1 MSTRRKVPKP
11 TGTSFTLAEQ
21 LMASPVHPLPVADA
35 AERVRVARE
44 HLERL
49 QYAAE
54 PAVMD
59 WRVCAMVGN
68 VIEVMLGMGLLRD
81 DERVLANAQG
91 VLRAASEHA
100 LANDVRP
107 RLVGVEAEH
116 VRALIDAF
124 EQVLAEVPHRT
135 MIRVFRE
142 TDVLMRR
149 LNAGQRR
156 PGDYVAKTGA
166 GGARAA

>member
-11 TGTSFTLAEQ
+11 AGTSLSLVDEM
-21 LMASPVHPLPVADA
+21 LASPVHPLPPADA
-35 AERVRVARE
+35 AERVRAARE
-44 HLERL
+44 HLEQL
-49 QYAAE
+49 QHAAE
-54 PAVMD
+54 PTVMN

-68 VIEVMLGMGLLRD
+68 VIEVMLTMQLID
-81 DERVLANAQG
+81 DPDRVLANAQG

-100 LANDVRP
+100 LAHDVPP
-107 RLVGVEAEH
+107 RLVGVEAS
-116 VRALIDAF
+116 AISDLIDAF
-124 EQVLAEVPHRT
+124 EHVLAEVPHRT

-156 PGDYVAKTGA
+156 PGDYVAKTRAGA
-166 GGARAA
+166 AS